1 MNKYYV
7 SIILFLVYFVSF
19 AQNDDSKVDYETLN
33 RSQIVELENGESKT
47 KAISEEESVAERS
60 ETLDEQLSNV
70 FEREVKISDF
80 NDFDDLQVALEAP
93 YAEGKLDDEKLSS
106 IFLKAQIAFEFEIVD
121 GEKIEEVS
129 VRVQRRVL
137 REMNRRSV
145 DYAGETFKDSSR
157 PSKKQR
163 DIAVVNNEE
172 STVKVNPS
180 DKPMLKS
187 GAIPTEDYDELK
199 SMFEELPNGYNGIKD
214 FDKALKQMKIDM
226 PERAEEFEKIRKLK

>member
-1 MNKYYV
+1 
-7 SIILFLVYFVSF
+7 VYFVSF

-33 RSQIVELENGESKT
+33 RSQIVELENGESKSNT
-47 KAISEEESVAERS
+47 IVKEERFVAINK
-60 ETLDEQLSNV
+60 TLDERLSDV

-80 NDFDDLQVALEAP
+80 KNIDELQVALEAP
-93 YAEGKLDDEKLSS
+93 YADGKVDDELVSA
-106 IFLKAQIAFEFEIVD
+106 IFFDAEIAFEFETTD
-121 GEKIEEVS
+121 GEKIEEIS
-129 VRVQRRVL
+129 ERVKRRVL

-145 DYAGETFKDSSR
+145 DYVGETFKDSSR
-157 PSKKQR
+157 PSKKES